1 MKTDKQIKQDVE
13 RELEWDPAFNA
24 AGIGVEVRSGIV
36 TLAGHLGSYREK
48 LAAENAAQRV
58 ECVNTVVVELDV
70 RLPSADKRTDEDIAT
85 SAHAVLGW
93 STGFPENAVKVRVEK
108 GCVTLT
114 GEVEWAYQ
122 RSTAENLVSHLRGV
136 NLVFNQIAVRS
147 LTTPSGVESK
157 IAEALKRHAEHES
170 NNIVVTVNN
179 DTVTLRGH
187 ISSFAEQDITRRA
200 AWSAPGVRNVVDEM
214 RVGV

>member
-13 RELEWDPAFNA
+13 RELEWDPSIDA

-36 TLAGHLGSYREK
+36 TLAGHLATYREK
-48 LAAENAAQRV
+48 LAAEQAAQRV
-58 ECVNTVVVELDV
+58 EGVSAVVVELDV
-70 RLPSADKRTDEDIAT
+70 RLASTDKRSDEEIAS

-93 STGFPENAVKVRVEK
+93 TSGLPENVVKVRVER
-108 GCVTLT
+108 GCITLT

-122 RSTAENLVSHLRGV
+122 RQTAENLVSHLHGV
-136 NLVFNQIAVRS
+136 SVVFNQVTVRNS
-147 LTTPSGVESK
+147 ATPGGVESK
-157 IAEALKRHAEHES
+157 IAEALKRHAQHEA

-187 ISSFAEQDITRRA
+187 ITSFAEKDITRRA